1 MKTLL
6 VAPELFHS
14 EGGISRILRLYLRA
28 LADIAGGGRE
38 VGYVALNDE
47 AALTARAGEVVPG
60 GPACAVGCDRGKLGF
75 AWAVWRHGAGAGQ
88 IVCGHL
94 HQLPVVWLLSWVRPS
109 LRYVLVAHGIE
120 VWRPYSWLERLSL
133 RRATRIFCISEYTR
147 RQMLRFDPGLD
158 PARLIIVPNTF
169 DPGFAGQ
176 GPANPALSSQLS
188 AHSSPSAEAQSSRR
202 DDGPVILTVARLTKA
217 DTYKGVDTVI
227 EAMPR
232 LLRALPRARLRIV
245 GDGDDMERLQA
256 LAESLGLYSRQRTE
270 DRGRRTEAELKA
282 PGSQLQAGNSAV
294 HFTGFIDDAA
304 LRAEYR
310 GCDLFAL
317 PSRKEGFGLVY
328 LEAMSGGKPCIAAR
342 AGGSPEVVDHEVGAL
357 VDYGNTDQIA
367 DAVAEL
373 WRRPPA
379 VGKLRERAA
388 HFSFANFQ
396 DRLCAALADARS

>member
-6 VAPELFHS
+6 VAPEMFHT

-38 VGYVALNDE
+38 VGYVALNDGS
-47 AALTARAGEVVPG
+47 AISARAGEVVPG
-60 GPACAVGCDRGKLGF
+60 GPACAVGCGRGKLRF
-75 AWAVWRHGAGAGQ
+75 AGEVWRHGAGAGL

-94 HQLPVVWLLSWVRPS
+94 HLLPVVWLLSRVRPS

-147 RQMLRFDPGLD
+147 RQMLRFEPGLD
-158 PARLIIVPNTF
+158 PARLVIVPNTV
-169 DPGFAGQ
+169 DPGFADQ
-176 GPANPALSSQLS
+176 GPVHPSLSSQ
-188 AHSSPSAEAQSSRR
+188 SAEARSSRR
-202 DDGPVILTVARLTKA
+202 EDGPVILTVARLTKA

-232 LLRALPRARLRIV
+232 VLRALPRARLRIV
-245 GDGDDMERLQA
+245 GEGDDLPRLREIA
-256 LAESLGLYSRQRTE
+256 ATLKLG
-270 DRGRRTEAELKA
+270 
-282 PGSQLQAGNSAV
+282 SAV
-294 HFTGFIDDAA
+294 TFTGLISDEA

-328 LEAMSGGKPCIAAR
+328 LEAMSSGKPCIAAR

-367 DAVAEL
+367 DAVAGL
-373 WRRPPA
+373 WRRPPE

-396 DRLCAALADARS
+396 DRLRTALAG